1 MALHVLDEANRCLGC
16 KKPLCQQGCP
26 IHTNIP
32 EVIRLLKANQMDA
45 AGQMLFENNPLTTVC
60 SLVCNHENQCEGHC
74 VRNRMPSHDPVH
86 FSIIEDYISTT
97 YANKMTAG
105 PAPKNGMK
113 AAVVGS
119 GPAGLT
125 IAVLL
130 ARWGYDVTIFDARDK
145 IGGVMRYGIPN
156 YRLPREVL
164 DAEIASMLALG
175 IDVHVNVNVGDDVT
189 FDELR
194 QQNDAL
200 YIALGAHT
208 DKKTGIEGEDA
219 DGVISAVEM
228 LREIGDD
235 HMPDF
240 RNKDIVVIGGGNVAM
255 DVCRSAVRLG
265 ARKVS
270 CVYRRRQ
277 EDMTALAEEVE
288 GAVAE
293 GVELVTLQAPVRI
306 ETDASD
312 HAVAL
317 WTQPQII
324 GEMDKKG
331 RPAPEKA
338 KRSEKRI
345 AADVVVVAIG
355 QGVETHG
362 FEQTKI
368 AIKRG
373 AFVTEASGQID
384 NMDGVFAGGD
394 CVTGPATVIRAIAA
408 GKVAA
413 ANIDEY
419 LGFHH
424 EIDPGVVVPTPRL
437 NNKPPHGRIDTTERE
452 AGERKHDFKC
462 IECGLTDEEAYTEA
476 SRCLRCDH
484 FGYGIFRG
492 GRKGKW

>member
-1 MALHVLDEANRCLGC
+1 MSSG
-16 KKPLCQQGCP
+16 G
-26 IHTNIP
+26 
-32 EVIRLLKANQMDA
+32 LKSGASTYRD
-45 AGQMLFENNPLTTVC
+45 
-60 SLVCNHENQCEGHC
+60 
-74 VRNRMPSHDPVH
+74 RNRINCYDTGTSPC
-86 FSIIEDYISTT
+86 
-97 YANKMTAG
+97 KTAC
-105 PAPKNGMK
+105 PAH
-113 AAVVGS
+113 
-119 GPAGLT
+119 
-125 IAVLL
+125 IAVQGYLKL
-130 ARWGYDVTIFDARDK
+130 AAQGKYREALQLIKRENPFPAVCGRICNRRCEDACTRGTVDQAVAIDEVK
-145 IGGVMRYGIPN
+145 RFIAQQDLNAETRFVPEKVIPKVDGEFSEKIAVIGGGPSGLSAAYYLALMGHKVTVYEKRAKLGGMLRYGIPN

-219 DGVISAVEM
+219 EGVISAVEM

-235 HMPDF
+235 YMPDF

-277 EDMTALAEEVE
+277 EDMTALPEEVE

-306 ETDASD
+306 ETDANG

-373 AFVTEASGQID
+373 AFVAEASGQID

-394 CVTGPATVIRAIAA
+394 CVTGPATAIRAIAA

-413 ANIDEY
+413 ANIDEH
-419 LGFHH
+419 LGFRH
-424 EIDPGVVVPTPRL
+424 EITVDVEIPSPKL
-437 NNKPPHGRIDTTERE
+437 NNSPPTGASIPPSGRPVSASTT
-452 AGERKHDFKC
+452 
-462 IECGLTDEEAYTEA
+462 
-476 SRCLRCDH
+476 SR
-484 FGYGIFRG
+484 ISSAA
-492 GRKGKW
+492 

>member
-16 KKPLCQQGCP
+16 KKPMCQQGCP

-32 EVIRLLKANQMDA
+32 EVIRLLKDNHLDDA
-45 AGQMLFENNPLTTVC
+45 GRMLFENNPLTTVC

-74 VRNRMPSHDPVH
+74 IRNRMPSHDPVH

-97 YANKMTAG
+97 YANKMTSG

-125 IAVLL
+125 VAVLL

-175 IDVHVNVNVGDDVT
+175 IDVHVNVNVDDDVT

-219 DGVISAVEM
+219 EGVISAVEM

-235 HMPDF
+235 YMPDF

-277 EDMTALAEEVE
+277 EDMTALPEEVE

-306 ETDASD
+306 ETDANG

-373 AFVTEASGQID
+373 AFVAEASGQID

-424 EIDPGVVVPTPRL
+424 EIDPGVEIPTARL

-462 IECGLTDEEAYTEA
+462 IECGLTDEEAYSEA

>member
-219 DGVISAVEM
+219 EGVISAVEM

-235 HMPDF
+235 YMPDF

-277 EDMTALAEEVE
+277 EDMTALPEEVE

-306 ETDASD
+306 ETDANG

-373 AFVTEASGQID
+373 AFVAEASGQID

-424 EIDPGVVVPTPRL
+424 EIDPGVEIPTARL

-462 IECGLTDEEAYTEA
+462 IECGLTDEEAYSEA